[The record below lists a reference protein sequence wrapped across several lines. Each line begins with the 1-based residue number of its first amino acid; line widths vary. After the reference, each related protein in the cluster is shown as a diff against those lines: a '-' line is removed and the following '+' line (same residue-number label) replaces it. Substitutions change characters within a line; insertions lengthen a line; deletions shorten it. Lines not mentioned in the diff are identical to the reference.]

1 MNIKTIWTTL
11 SPALLLLIM
20 ICIVGCRSDEVS
32 GPTWENLE
40 TTRKNIAREIDDPQ
54 RAEQLLALVDS
65 HEIKV
70 AVITD
75 EVELIRQELE
85 RKNRDFTSSRAEL
98 QALYDQLYAKIDQ
111 VLATI
116 RDDSLE
122 MKQQCSEEEWQ
133 GIFAH
138 RKQRFKLFN

>member
-1 MNIKTIWTTL
+1 
-11 SPALLLLIM
+11 M
-20 ICIVGCRSDEVS
+20 ICIVGCRSDDVS

-70 AVITD
+70 AAITD

-98 QALYDQLYAKIDQ
+98 QTLYDQLYAKLDQ

-122 MKQQCSEEEWQ
+122 MKQLCSEEEWQ

>member
-1 MNIKTIWTTL
+1 MNIKTLCTTL
-11 SPALLLLIM
+11 SPALLLLVI
-20 ICIVGCRSDEVS
+20 ICIVGCRSDDVS
-32 GPTWENLE
+32 GPSWENLD
-40 TTRKNIAREIDDPQ
+40 TTRKNITRKIDDPQ
-54 RAEQLLALVDS
+54 RAEQLLALVDA

-70 AVITD
+70 AAITD

-85 RKNRDFTSSRAEL
+85 RKNRDYTSSRAEL
-98 QALYDQLYAKIDQ
+98 QALYDKLYAKLDQ

-122 MKQQCSEEEWQ
+122 MKQLCSEEEWQ

-138 RKQRFKLFN
+138 RKQRFKILN